1 MITKRKIILIVALFL
16 AFLTAFRFM
25 WLHFYASPHHPFA
38 AEGVLDVRD
47 WDAFNDHS
55 LSLDGEWEFYPNV
68 LLMQNKEDHSSLQAK
83 KGLIEVPGK
92 WNHSLQPDT
101 PQVFGHGSYRLR
113 ILVDPEKG
121 NSFGFRVPRI
131 LTSSEIYINGEL
143 QSQTGRPAEDKDRY
157 APLDKP
163 TTVYFTLENGSEIEL
178 VIHVANFDNTRS
190 GGIVNSIDFGLVGPL
205 NQYVSFANNLVS
217 LAVVA
222 YIIHAV
228 YGFILFFVVKR
239 DTRIFHFS
247 MMIICVIL
255 ATLTDGERLLYEWI
269 PFNYEW
275 SVKIVH
281 LTVVG
286 GGYYLFQCIRHL
298 LPTFIRT
305 KVFFV
310 YAIISGISAFSI
322 LMLPLSYS
330 VQLYPIYLM
339 MMAIPCFLAPIV
351 MFRST
356 SKIDKNNIFLLLA
369 IIASMNSLVWL
380 FIIERQHVDVFSYPF
395 DLILAMILFA
405 SYWFKQYFIILEES
419 QKLTAKLQKSDRD
432 KDDFLATVAHELRN
446 PLHGILNLTQSVLE
460 RDKNVLG
467 AKSAKDL
474 DMLIT
479 VGRRMSYLLND
490 LLDSA
495 RLKTNRIVLQ
505 PQRISIHIVTASV
518 IDMLRYMTEGK
529 PIQFVNQIPRNF
541 PLVLA
546 DENRIIQI
554 LFNLLHNA
562 VKYSHSGEIA
572 IRASIHSNWV
582 SISVIDSGIGMNDE
596 VLERVFQPYEQ
607 ADQPFTSVERGLGLG
622 LSICKQLVEMHGGT
636 LVASSKPHHGSAFT
650 FTLPLSPSSLP
661 EVEEDHLLKEA
672 TSLEEVSATSSSNDA
687 HTAIKST
694 ASSDGTCILAVDDDP
709 VNLKVLVSIF
719 ATETYEIFTAT
730 SGTEALS
737 LLDTREWDLIITDV
751 MMPHMSGYE
760 LTSRIRERYSISE
773 LPILLLTASNRDED
787 IEAGFRLGANDYVT
801 KPMNA
806 TELKARV
813 SSLTN
818 LKQSVNERLRLE
830 AAWLQAQIKPH
841 FLLNTFNSI
850 AALSK
855 MDIERMD
862 DLMEELSNYMRL
874 SIDFQN
880 FAKVAPLENELTLV
894 RAYLYIQK
902 ERFDERLE
910 VVWEVDDHIQL
921 DIPPLSIQPLVENA
935 VIHGILKRVEG
946 GQIRIRITDR
956 GQDVEVCITD
966 NGVGIDEEQL
976 KHILDKQPG
985 ERSGIGLLNTDRRL
999 KQHYGTGLTI
1009 ESKLGTGTTVSFLIT
1024 KKNLGAHH

>member
-1 MITKRKIILIVALFL
+1 MITNRKILLIVALFFT
-16 AFLTAFRFM
+16 FLTAFRFL
-25 WLHFYASPHHPFA
+25 WLHYYTSPHHPIA
-38 AEGVLDVRD
+38 SEGILDIRN

-68 LLMQNKEDHSSLQAK
+68 LLMQNKVEPSSIQAK
-83 KGLIEVPGK
+83 RSLIHVPGN
-92 WNHSLQPDT
+92 WSNSIQPAT
-101 PQVFGHGSYRLR
+101 PQVFGYGSYRLR

-121 NSFGFRVPRI
+121 KSFGLRVPRI

-143 QSQTGRPAEDKDRY
+143 RSQIGWPAETKERY
-157 APLDKP
+157 TPLDQP
-163 TTVYFTLENGSEIEL
+163 TTVYFTLEKGSVIEL
-178 VIHVANFDNTRS
+178 VIHVANFDNIRS

-247 MMIICVIL
+247 MMIVCVIL

-275 SVKIVH
+275 SVKVVH

-286 GGYYLFQCIRHL
+286 GGYFLFQCIRHL
-298 LPTFIRT
+298 LPTIIRT
-305 KVFFV
+305 KIFFV
-310 YAIISGISAFSI
+310 YALLSGMFALSI
-322 LMLPLSYS
+322 LTLPLSYS
-330 VQLYPIYLM
+330 VQLYPIFLV
-339 MMAIPCFLAPIV
+339 MMAIPCLLSPIV
-351 MFRST
+351 MFRTT

-369 IIASMNSLVWL
+369 IIASMNSLAWL
-380 FIIERQHVDVFSYPF
+380 IILERQHVDVFSYPF

-405 SYWFKQYFIILEES
+405 SYWFKQYFIILKES
-419 QKLTAKLQKSDRD
+419 QKLTAKLQKTDKD

-467 AKSAKDL
+467 AKSIKDL

-505 PQRISIHIVTASV
+505 PQRISIYIVTTSV

-562 VKYSHSGEIA
+562 VKYSHAGEIA
-572 IRASIHSNWV
+572 IRASIHSSWV

-607 ADQPFTSVERGLGLG
+607 ADQPFTSVEKGLGIG
-622 LSICKQLVEMHGGT
+622 LSICKQLVEMHGGI
-636 LVASSKPHHGSAFT
+636 LVARSKPNHGSIFT
-650 FTLPLSPSSLP
+650 FTLPHCPTYL
-661 EVEEDHLLKEA
+661 EEDEEDQLLEEA
-672 TSLEEVSATSSSNDA
+672 ASTTEVSAASSSQDQEQ
-687 HTAIKST
+687 KS
-694 ASSDGTCILAVDDDP
+694 APSSGGTYILAVDDDP

-719 ATETYEIFTAT
+719 AAEPYEIFTAT
-730 SGTEALS
+730 SGTEALT

-760 LTSRIRERYSISE
+760 LASRIRERFSISE
-773 LPILLLTASNRDED
+773 LPILLLTANNRDED
-787 IEAGFRLGANDYVT
+787 IEAGFRAGANDYVT

-813 SSLTN
+813 SSLTH

-855 MDIERMD
+855 MDMDRMD

-880 FAKVAPLENELTLV
+880 FAKVAPLVNELTLV

-910 VVWEVDDHIQL
+910 VIWEVDDHVQL
-921 DIPPLSIQPLVENA
+921 DIPPLTIQPLVENA

-946 GQIRIRITDR
+946 GHIRIRITDR

-966 NGVGIDEEQL
+966 NGVGIDEKQL

-999 KQHYGTGLTI
+999 KQHYGTGLMI
-1009 ESKLGTGTTVSFLIT
+1009 ESQLDKGTAVSFLIT
-1024 KKNLGAHH
+1024 KKNLSPHH